1 MPTLTKY
8 LGVALLALASF
19 AFAQAPKNPP
29 PVQGE
34 PTRTPSGLEYWDI
47 KVGTGKVA
55 RAADDVT
62 VNYTG
67 WVEKTG
73 KKFDSSVDRRE
84 PFSMTIDST
93 RVIKGWTEGLKGMRA
108 GGIRRL
114 RIPPDLAY
122 GPRGAGKDIPPN
134 ATLIFDIEL
143 LSVR

>member
-1 MPTLTKY
+1 MRY
-8 LGVALLALASF
+8 LGVVLLALSAF

-29 PVQGE
+29 PVKGD
-34 PTRTPSGLEYWDI
+34 PVKTASGLEYWDV

-55 RAADDVT
+55 RAGDDVS

-67 WVEKTG
+67 WLEKSG
-73 KKFDSSVDRRE
+73 KKFDSSLDRGQ

-93 RVIKGWTEGLKGMRA
+93 QVIKGWTEGLKGMHV

-114 RIPPDLAY
+114 RIPPNLGY
-122 GPRGAGKDIPPN
+122 GAEGAGKSIPPN

>member
-1 MPTLTKY
+1 MRY
-8 LGVALLALASF
+8 LGVVLLILACF
-19 AFAQAPKNPP
+19 GFAQAPKTPP

-34 PTRTPSGLEYWDI
+34 PTKTPSGLEYWDI

-67 WVEKTG
+67 GVEKTG
-73 KKFDSSVDRRE
+73 KKFDSSVDRGE

-93 RVIKGWTEGLKGMRA
+93 HVIKGWTEGLKGMRV

-143 LSVR
+143 LSLR

>member
-1 MPTLTKY
+1 MRY
-8 LGVALLALASF
+8 LMLLMILSAVIVC
-19 AFAQAPKNPP
+19 AQAPKNPP
-29 PVQGE
+29 PVKGV
-34 PTRTPSGLEYWDI
+34 PVKTPSGLEYWDV

-55 RAADDVT
+55 RAADDIT

-73 KKFDSSVDRRE
+73 KKFDSSLDRGE

-93 RVIKGWTEGLKGMRA
+93 RVIKGWTEGLKGMRV

-114 RIPPDLAY
+114 RIPPELAY
-122 GPRGAGKDIPPN
+122 GPRGAGRDIPPN

>member
-1 MPTLTKY
+1 MRY
-8 LGVALLALASF
+8 LICSILLVAAIAV
-19 AFAQAPKNPP
+19 AQAPKNPP
-29 PVQGE
+29 PVKGE
-34 PTRTPSGLEYWDI
+34 PVKTPSGLEYWDI
-47 KVGTGKVA
+47 KVGTGAVA
-55 RAADDVT
+55 KAADDVT

-73 KKFDSSVDRRE
+73 KKFDSSIDRGE

-93 RVIKGWTEGLKGMRA
+93 RVIQGWTEGLKGMRV
-108 GGIRRL
+108 GGMRRL

-143 LSVR
+143 LSAR

>member
-1 MPTLTKY
+1 MRYFCL
-8 LGVALLALASF
+8 LIILAAAL

-29 PVQGE
+29 PVKGE
-34 PTRTPSGLEYWDI
+34 PTKTLSGLEYWDV

-55 RAADDVT
+55 KAGSDVT

-67 WVEKTG
+67 WLAKSG
-73 KKFDSSVDRRE
+73 KKFDSSLDRGE
-84 PFSMTIDST
+84 PFAITIDST
-93 RVIKGWTEGLKGMRA
+93 PVIKGWTEGLKGMRV

-114 RIPPDLAY
+114 RIPPELGY
-122 GPRGAGKDIPPN
+122 GSRGAGRDIPPG

>member
-1 MPTLTKY
+1 MRY
-8 LGVALLALASF
+8 LMFLMVLSAVIGT
-19 AFAQAPKNPP
+19 AQAPKNPP
-29 PVQGE
+29 PVKGD
-34 PTRTPSGLEYWDI
+34 PVKTPSGLEYWDI

-55 RAADDVT
+55 KAADDIT

-73 KKFDSSVDRRE
+73 KKFDSSLDRGE

-93 RVIKGWTEGLKGMRA
+93 RVIKGWTEGLKGMRV

-114 RIPPDLAY
+114 RIPPELAY
-122 GPRGAGKDIPPN
+122 GPGGAGKDIPPN

-143 LSVR
+143 LSAR

>member
-1 MPTLTKY
+1 MRH
-8 LGVALLALASF
+8 LGVILLALASL

-29 PVQGE
+29 LVKGE
-34 PTRTPSGLEYWDI
+34 PTKTPSGLEYWDI
-47 KVGTGKVA
+47 KVGTGSIAK
-55 RAADDVT
+55 AADDVT

-73 KKFDSSVDRRE
+73 KKFDSSLDRGE
-84 PFSMTIDST
+84 PYSMTIDST
-93 RVIKGWTEGLKGMRA
+93 RVIKGWTEGLKGMRV

-114 RIPPDLAY
+114 RIPPALAY
-122 GPRGAGKDIPPN
+122 GPRAAGKDIPPN